1 MILPLLNFA
10 SSHAIPGHPVR
21 QDSISL
27 LGYSF
32 RTFHMKL
39 SITNK
44 ALLLY
49 SLLFIAFLASCT
61 SPAVEEADIIFQN
74 GDVLTMND
82 AQKEVEALAIKE
94 GKILAV
100 GTQQSV
106 GKHKG
111 ENTQI
116 RDLNGGTLLPGFI
129 DGHSHFSYAMRML
142 AQANLSAPPVDVIRN
157 IPDIIERL
165 KQHRDKFNIAE
176 GGWLLGWGY
185 DPDQLEE
192 GRHPNR
198 AELSAAFP
206 DHPVFIRHASFHM
219 GVANDQALAIAGIDE
234 KTPDPPSG
242 VIVREKDSSK
252 PNGLLQET
260 AMGAVFPHLP
270 KTTPEQLFQLVDAA
284 QQYYAGFGI
293 TTVQDGLTDSLA
305 YAFLKE
311 AAERDVFYLDL
322 EVLASFRN
330 VKSFIE
336 NEKFDESHN
345 RVRLTGL
352 KVTTDG
358 SPQGKTAFF
367 KDPYLT
373 EVPGCTD
380 ECRGYPM
387 LTDQQL
393 QDLVTI
399 CYTNNIQLYVHCNGD
414 ASIDMLLETH
424 QRVTDSLNLANN
436 TQRTV
441 VIHSQFVRED
451 QLDQYNAYGFIPSFF
466 TNHAFFWGDT
476 HLANLGTKRA
486 NFLSPMK
493 TASNKGI
500 IATNHTDYPVTP
512 SDQLFLLWTSMSR
525 TSRAKKILG
534 EEERLSA
541 YEGLKALT
549 INGAYQ
555 HRSEDV
561 KGSLEVGK
569 WADLVLL
576 DRNPTKVTT
585 NEITDLQVLET
596 IKEGKTIFTREKK
609 N

>member
-1 MILPLLNFA
+1 MRLSNNSKALPLFYL
-10 SSHAIPGHPVR
+10 
-21 QDSISL
+21 
-27 LGYSF
+27 
-32 RTFHMKL
+32 L
-39 SITNK
+39 SIF
-44 ALLLY
+44 L
-49 SLLFIAFLASCT
+49 LASCT
-61 SPAVEEADIIFQN
+61 SPAVEEADIIFQG
-74 GDVLTMND
+74 GDILTMNE

-100 GTQQSV
+100 GTLQSV

-111 ENTQI
+111 ANTQI
-116 RDLNGGTLLPGFI
+116 RDLKGGTLLPGFI
-129 DGHSHFSYAMRML
+129 DGHSHFSYGMRML
-142 AQANLSAPPVDVIRN
+142 AQANLSAPPVDDIRN
-157 IPDIIERL
+157 IPDIIARL
-165 KQHRDKFNIAE
+165 KEHRDKFNIAE
-176 GGWLLGWGY
+176 GDWLLGWGY

-192 GRHPNR
+192 ERHPNR

-219 GVANDQALAIAGIDE
+219 GVANDRALEIAGIDAN
-234 KTPDPPSG
+234 TPDPVGG
-242 VIVREKDSSK
+242 VIVKEENSSK

-260 AMGAVFPHLP
+260 AMGPVFPHIP
-270 KTTPEQLFQLVDAA
+270 KTTPEQLFQLIGET

-293 TTVQDGLTDSLA
+293 TTAQDGLTDSLA
-305 YAFLKE
+305 YDFLKE
-311 AAERDVFYLDL
+311 AAKRDVFYLDL

-330 VKSFIE
+330 AKYFVE
-336 NEKFDESHN
+336 NEVFDTPNN
-345 RVRLTGL
+345 RVRLTGM

-373 EVPGCTD
+373 NVPGCTE
-380 ECRGYPM
+380 ECRGYPRISNQELAELM
-387 LTDQQL
+387 T
-393 QDLVTI
+393 T
-399 CYTNNIQLYVHCNGD
+399 CYTNNIQFYVHCNGD
-414 ASIDMLLETH
+414 ASIDMLLDTH
-424 QRVTDSLNLANN
+424 KRVTDSLNLPSDA
-436 TQRTV
+436 QRTV
-441 VIHSQFVRED
+441 VIHSQFVRDE
-451 QLDQYNAYGFIPSFF
+451 QLNQYKEYGFIPSFF

-493 TASNKGI
+493 TAAQRGI

-512 SDQLFLLWTSMSR
+512 PDQLFLLWTSMSR
-525 TSRAKKILG
+525 TSRAQKILG

-555 HRSEDV
+555 HRSEDQ

-569 WADLVLL
+569 LADLVLL
-576 DRNPTKVTT
+576 DRNPTAVSTA
-585 NEITDLQVLET
+585 EIRNLKVLET
-596 IKEGKTIFTREKK
+596 IKEGKTIFTLK